1 MRFLVSISDLGNYIG
16 SGSQGSV
23 WQHATEPDK
32 IIKVMK
38 GFPVLKDGEMDAF
51 QYDRYLERRI
61 GATKWMS
68 EQEKWMF
75 PPMANKM
82 VLYLFNETMA
92 MRKDNLVLPTGQV
105 KVYAVDTQ
113 IFELKDMRRLYKT
126 IVNNGQFGE
135 ASEEAKQ
142 FKRDWLTILS
152 PGHRHGYLMVQEKLE
167 RIGGRSRAV
176 GQERPK
182 VFEQWS
188 TFLWDDFGLVT
199 RDTKNPGNYGFR
211 NNKELV
217 IYDPVVA
224 PLPEQN
230 DWSSRNVFN
239 RLRYAYFVY
248 LFTDIPKIN
257 DIDEHDA
264 YEVNKI
270 IRRFEKQIIAGNF
283 YRIER
288 SAEGFP
294 GSYQPEPSLNDY
306 GLRDIMYSGTASD
319 NFQQTLTNFSSE
331 VPEFEEIEWEK
342 KKPAPDWQDDIEWD
356 AEELFNAAPK
366 QTKVKFPR
374 AKADKIVATVKSQ
387 IKPYVEKM
395 MACGSYRRGAQ
406 MIGDIDFVVILKD
419 GYTLPQILPS
429 NQGINWVGEQKAQ
442 IIIEG
447 EKVDFRVTTPEAW
460 GATILYFTGP
470 ADFNIK
476 YRWMAKR
483 RGLKLSEYGLFNR
496 ESDEYLAG
504 ATEEDVFTALGRPY
518 KDPAQ
523 RQGFSKSKKKT
534 TKKAETELLLHPL
547 GGWNHQIDLL
557 EEFPNAKNFGALLNQ
572 EIESEIIV
580 LNSLEELLAQDFS
593 SLGRGSSPLYY
604 VNFPLTV
611 FRGVKTKDD
620 DQWTWQR
627 WLEDDKMGTSTNMT
641 VEDSQPSTLNI
652 QEALNYAG
660 AQDWVSKSIQPDF
673 ELYSIDIQDYFVM
686 LPRQSE
692 RYYHHRSCNPVSA
705 SGNIGVHVDGQ
716 WQDPVVSCDNPN
728 HMVAESPV
736 IFILGGAQY
745 EDLNVVWD
753 SDANYASFDAESKED
768 WANKYGREI
777 KIGKPGEV
785 AWRSINP
792 NYYAVGLE
800 LGYISEDRV
809 MGEGH
814 YAIMGPTPANFQLDW
829 RGYPMF
835 EIDMDGLKYVISR
848 NTQYDSLL
856 SNGTNIAIIQD
867 IPITKITPY
876 DSDLG
881 IGRVSS
887 GEAELKDGSKV
898 PVGYE
903 WIPNIHSITPP
914 KVERGELSWRERFEA
929 ESKEDWANK
938 YGMEI
943 KIGKQGEIA
952 WRAMNPNDYT
962 VGLESGHITSKHEI
976 YAMLGK
982 TPTAFQLAWR
992 GYPLFEIDME
1002 GLKYIKAPNTQ
1013 WNQPRHTNIVIVQD
1027 IPVDKV
1033 VPYDSDL
1040 GIGKVSPY
1048 RAGRGR
1054 QRRELPHVVGRE
1066 TSFQDWTSR
1075 FGGVPWPGYGG
1086 SYEAEEDRCCK
1097 ECDKTTGL
1105 TTIQAGTYCYDC
1117 LPINLGAED
1126 NYDATYGVKQAKIRR
1141 KLKNSIK
1148 KQNTHGT
1155 KAGQWSA
1162 RKSQLLKQKYEAA
1175 CERKGLRAYKG
1186 KKTQSQDNL
1195 SKWSQ
1200 QKWGTGSGK
1209 KSSTTGEAYF
1219 PAKAVE
1225 ALKKRGL
1232 YAKAT
1237 RQKRAATKAGKQRA
1251 TYSKDIQNIVADYR
1265 AEDQPPICPICDG
1278 YIPNDER
1285 PGAYPGAISRY
1296 DNHTEVC
1303 SACGTTEGVGMMILG
1318 NEINVLA
1325 DEAKEFTDDPWEIWR
1340 YIIANAK
1347 EQLPPMFFGRTP

>member
-1 MRFLVSISDLGNYIG
+1 LVSISDLGKYIG

-23 WQHATEPDK
+23 WQHASEPDK
-32 IIKVMK
+32 IIKIMK
-38 GFPVLKDGEMDAF
+38 GFPLLKDGEMDAF
-51 QYDRYLERRI
+51 QYDRYLERRM
-61 GATKWMS
+61 GATQWARDHD
-68 EQEKWMF
+68 KWMF

-82 VLYLFNETMA
+82 VLYLFRETMA
-92 MRKDNLVLPTGQV
+92 MRKDNVSLPTGQV
-105 KVYAVDTQ
+105 KVYAVDNQ

-135 ASEEAKQ
+135 ASEEAQQ

-152 PGHRHGYLMVQEKLE
+152 PGHRHGYLMVQEKLD
-167 RIGGRSRAV
+167 RIGGRSRAQ

-182 VFEQWS
+182 VFEEWS
-188 TFLWDDFGLVT
+188 TFLWSDFGLVT

-211 NNKELV
+211 NNKDLV

-264 YEVNKI
+264 HEVNKI

-288 SAEGFP
+288 QAEGFP

-319 NFQQTLTNFSSE
+319 NFQQTLANFGSE
-331 VPEFEEIEWEK
+331 VDFEEEIKWDE
-342 KKPAPDWQDDIEWD
+342 KKPAPDWQDDIEW
-356 AEELFNAAPK
+356 ESETFNATPK
-366 QTKVKFPR
+366 QPKVKFPR
-374 AKADKIVATVKSQ
+374 AKADKIVATVEAQ

-419 GYTLPQILPS
+419 GYTLPQILPP

-442 IIIEG
+442 IIIDG

-518 KDPAQ
+518 REPDK

-534 TKKAETELLLHPL
+534 TKKAE
-547 GGWNHQIDLL
+547 
-557 EEFPNAKNFGALLNQ
+557 
-572 EIESEIIV
+572 EI
-580 LNSLEELLAQDFS
+580 
-593 SLGRGSSPLYY
+593 
-604 VNFPLTV
+604 
-611 FRGVKTKDD
+611 
-620 DQWTWQR
+620 
-627 WLEDDKMGTSTNMT
+627 
-641 VEDSQPSTLNI
+641 
-652 QEALNYAG
+652 
-660 AQDWVSKSIQPDF
+660 
-673 ELYSIDIQDYFVM
+673 
-686 LPRQSE
+686 
-692 RYYHHRSCNPVSA
+692 
-705 SGNIGVHVDGQ
+705 
-716 WQDPVVSCDNPN
+716 
-728 HMVAESPV
+728 
-736 IFILGGAQY
+736 
-745 EDLNVVWD
+745 
-753 SDANYASFDAESKED
+753 
-768 WANKYGREI
+768 
-777 KIGKPGEV
+777 
-785 AWRSINP
+785 
-792 NYYAVGLE
+792 
-800 LGYISEDRV
+800 
-809 MGEGH
+809 
-814 YAIMGPTPANFQLDW
+814 
-829 RGYPMF
+829 
-835 EIDMDGLKYVISR
+835 
-848 NTQYDSLL
+848 
-856 SNGTNIAIIQD
+856 
-867 IPITKITPY
+867 
-876 DSDLG
+876 
-881 IGRVSS
+881 
-887 GEAELKDGSKV
+887 
-898 PVGYE
+898 
-903 WIPNIHSITPP
+903 
-914 KVERGELSWRERFEA
+914 
-929 ESKEDWANK
+929 
-938 YGMEI
+938 
-943 KIGKQGEIA
+943 
-952 WRAMNPNDYT
+952 
-962 VGLESGHITSKHEI
+962 
-976 YAMLGK
+976 
-982 TPTAFQLAWR
+982 
-992 GYPLFEIDME
+992 
-1002 GLKYIKAPNTQ
+1002 
-1013 WNQPRHTNIVIVQD
+1013 
-1027 IPVDKV
+1027 
-1033 VPYDSDL
+1033 
-1040 GIGKVSPY
+1040 
-1048 RAGRGR
+1048 
-1054 QRRELPHVVGRE
+1054 
-1066 TSFQDWTSR
+1066 
-1075 FGGVPWPGYGG
+1075 
-1086 SYEAEEDRCCK
+1086 RCCK

-1105 TTIQAGTYCYDC
+1105 TTIQTGTYCYDC

-1126 NYDATYGVKQAKIRR
+1126 NYEQLGVALLANPESSEGWGVVYFKQTSEGVEIQYAIRGLDEGLHGFHIHEYGDLTDGCQSACAHFNPDNQVHGSLTSEERHFGDLGNIETVVDDYYSDLTNGKLFLPKAKLDTSKYGILGRMVIVHKDQDDLGQGGNEESLKTGNAGERQFCGVIGLADPKEFGSLLNHSAFSAEEVLLHPLGGWDRQIDLLEEFPNAKNFDALLNHSGYDTPIRANSLDEMLELWQNAQHGYNGPIYYINFPLNVYRGVWTKGDAKQWTWQRWLEDDKMGTSQNMGIEDTQPATLHIQEAFDYAGARSHEDRSGFELYSIDIQDYFVMFPRPSQPYYHHNCNPVYRDDAWGMIDRHPRNFVSCDNPQHVDTPVIFILGGARYEDLNVIWDSDANYASFDAEDNYDATYGVEQAKIRR

-1186 KKTQSQDNL
+1186 KKTESQDNL
-1195 SKWSQ
+1195 SKWSR

-1225 ALKKRGL
+1225 ALKKKGL

-1237 RQKRAATKAGKQRA
+1237 RQKRAATKSGKQRA
-1251 TYSKDIQNIVADYR
+1251 TYSKDIQQVVADYR
-1265 AEDQPPICPICDG
+1265 AEDQHPICPICDG

-1296 DNHTEVC
+1296 DNETEVC

-1325 DEAKEFTDDPWEIWR
+1325 EEAKEFTDDPWEIWR

-1347 EQLPPMFFGRTP
+1347 EQLPPIFLGRAP